1 MGQYSDAWQA
11 VQRGGGQL
19 GPRNKQDAS
28 LLLDL
33 TRRFGDRDKLF
44 RDAVR
49 LLRAYGDDEQFSA
62 TALVTAYTPSAESRP
77 EQVVEPDDTEQ
88 EAEDHVEES
97 LAELHTVTADF
108 FSRYPDSTLFRR
120 ITFTDP
126 QEAIEQMAEMMSQGA
141 AARDNLYRQ
150 VADGALPAGILTAVG
165 VRTYVEAFLLR
176 AGNALRVESANPTD
190 LALEDADAIPD
201 RYRTL
206 AATAAFTGL
215 RWGECAGLFW
225 EAVDLGA
232 RRLRVVR
239 VLIEVSGQISVK
251 PYPKSRAGRRS
262 VPVPAAVVELLVQHR
277 QTFPSPELVF
287 VNSVGGPVGRTSFRT
302 RVWKPALRRAGLP
315 EALRFHDL
323 RHSYA
328 TWLVTEG
335 VPPNVVQKIMG
346 HEDVT
351 TTLGIYTDVP
361 ADFQERVDDALVVCQ
376 VPVPVRRVL
385 FGRSAT

>member
-1 MGQYSDAWQA
+1 MRWALAGALYRMGQYSDAWQA

-88 EAEDHVEES
+88 ETEDHVEES

-262 VPVPAAVVELLVQHR
+262 VPC
-277 QTFPSPELVF
+277 
-287 VNSVGGPVGRTSFRT
+287 
-302 RVWKPALRRAGLP
+302 RR
-315 EALRFHDL
+315 RW
-323 RHSYA
+323 SSC
-328 TWLVTEG
+328 WCS
-335 VPPNVVQKIMG
+335 I
-346 HEDVT
+346 
-351 TTLGIYTDVP
+351 
-361 ADFQERVDDALVVCQ
+361 
-376 VPVPVRRVL
+376 VRR
-385 FGRSAT
+385 FRRPSWSSSTRSAARWDGPASVRGCGSRRCDGPAFRRRCGSTICGTRMRRGW